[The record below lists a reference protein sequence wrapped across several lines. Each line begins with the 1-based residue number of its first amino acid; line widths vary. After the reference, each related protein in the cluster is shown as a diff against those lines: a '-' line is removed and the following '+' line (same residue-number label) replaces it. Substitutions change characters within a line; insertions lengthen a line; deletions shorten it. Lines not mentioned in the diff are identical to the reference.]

1 MGGCMAG
8 VAKISKPRLF
18 RVAPRERLFARLDEL
33 GAMPATWVCGAP
45 GAGKTTLVASYVEA
59 RQRSVLWFHADEG
72 DSDPA
77 SFYWY
82 LSRAAEPY
90 RRKRGPL
97 PVLAPEYLAD
107 LPGFNRRFC
116 RELFERAPADAI
128 IVFDN
133 LQCLPAESSS
143 SALLAG
149 MIDEVP
155 DGVSILLVSRAEPPE
170 AFAPLRAN
178 ERLGLLDDAELRLT
192 EAEAGAICA
201 QRGVIDATVVQRRW
215 RRAGGWTAGL
225 ILGLADSDRAH
236 EEVNAAADSEH
247 GADKPA
253 VFAYFAQALLRGL
266 PSQTR
271 SVLQA
276 TAYLPTFTVEMAA
289 SLSGEAG
296 AANVLERMYQDR
308 MFIVRR
314 GIAPV
319 RYQYHDL
326 LREFLQ
332 SPGGGQVEPA
342 RRAVIEASAHVLV
355 ADGDMSGGID
365 LFLQLGEHGEAA
377 RLIVEIAQGLM
388 QQGRWMTLRAWLAQL
403 PHDIVAAE
411 PWLMFWRGACHCFGD
426 PVGARDQIMA
436 ALEVFRAQ
444 HDPLGQIMSASLAVQ
459 SFFLDWGNFG
469 DLDSWIPELERL
481 FDLAPATGSQ
491 DLELRAASS
500 LLVAC
505 LYRRLNHPR
514 IQEVALRAR
523 DLIEM
528 EGDVN
533 LRLSTGTFLLH
544 YPFFLGHEDI
554 SGPRVA
560 ALCERLVAEAQ
571 AMPITRAMFHF
582 PYAYYLHSTGQYE
595 AAERSA
601 DAATSIARQHG
612 LTFLEAGANWLSRM
626 DTALFSGDFA
636 RFKALVAGCEAHLL
650 PSRPTDLGWWH
661 MRVAGV
667 RYFECDFDSAVEHSL
682 RAVQY
687 GRSSGMSLV
696 EIFAW
701 FCLAQIHADRG
712 DWAGGSAALDGAA
725 SAYDHARNPVASEA
739 IGMCRAY
746 LHLRAGAH
754 AQCDREL
761 LAALGIARAHNI
773 PHNIFLLHP
782 LLTALLERALEQNLE
797 PEYAR
802 RVIHTRRLRPPSL
815 ESEHW
820 PWPLQVRT
828 LGRFSLVIAGSE
840 LELGSAA
847 QRKTIE
853 LLKALIAMGSAD
865 VDIARLQSVLWPGT
879 EPAAA
884 RRSFDTALHRLR
896 KLAPKVEWLILE
908 EGRLSIDSGTV
919 WLDLA
924 ALPVVAGRMG
934 RAIADGDH
942 DAVNKSVAQLLRL
955 YQGDFLAN
963 DVETPW
969 SLPAR
974 DRARASFSEAL
985 EQAGRHF
992 ESAHAWSDAET
1003 VYKRALT
1010 ADNLAEPFY
1019 RGLIRC
1025 HLARRESAE
1034 ALLVYRRC
1042 RELLSVVLN
1051 LQPSAETQGLVRD
1064 IYA

>member
-1 MGGCMAG
+1 MPG

-18 RVAPRERLFARLDEL
+18 RVVPRERLFARLDEL
-33 GAMPATWVCGAP
+33 GAMPATWVCGSP
-45 GAGKTTLVASYVEA
+45 GAGKTTLVASYIEA
-59 RQRSVLWFHADEG
+59 RQRTTLWFHVDEG
-72 DSDPA
+72 DRDPA
-77 SFYWY
+77 SFYLY

-90 RRKRGPL
+90 RRKRDSLPL
-97 PVLAPEYLAD
+97 LAPEYLAD
-107 LPGFNRRFC
+107 LSGFNRRFC
-116 RELFERAPADAI
+116 RELFERMPADTI
-128 IVFDN
+128 MVFDN
-133 LQCLPAESSS
+133 LQCLPPESPVC
-143 SALLAG
+143 ALLAG
-149 MIDEVP
+149 MVTEIP
-155 DGVSILLVSRAEPPE
+155 GGVCMLLVSRAEPPE

-178 ERLGLLDDAELRLT
+178 ERLALLDDAELRLS
-192 EAEAGAICA
+192 EDEAGAICA
-201 QRGVIDATVVQRRW
+201 QRGVHDAAVVHRRW
-215 RRAGGWTAGL
+215 QRTGGWTAGL
-225 ILGLADSDRAH
+225 ILSLAGSKRSSEEIGAEHVVEDGAH
-236 EEVNAAADSEH
+236 KSV
-247 GADKPA
+247 
-253 VFAYFAQALLRGL
+253 VFAYFAESLLLGL
-266 PSQTR
+266 PAETRAILQT
-271 SVLQA
+271 
-276 TAYLPTFTVEMAA
+276 TAYLPTFTAEMA
-289 SLSGEAG
+289 SSVSGVDGAG
-296 AANVLERMYQDR
+296 QMLERMYQNR
-308 MFIVRR
+308 MFIVRH
-314 GIAPV
+314 GGEPV

-326 LREFLQ
+326 LREYLQ
-332 SPGGGQVEPA
+332 APEGALANAE
-342 RRAVIEASAHVLV
+342 RRAIIDASARLL
-355 ADGDMSGGID
+355 AAEGDASTGIE

-377 RLIVEIAQGLM
+377 RLMLGSAQGLM
-388 QQGRWMTLRAWLAQL
+388 QQGRWMTLQAWLAQL
-403 PHDIVAAE
+403 PDSLIASE
-411 PWLMFWRGACHCFGD
+411 PWLMFWRGACQCFGD
-426 PVGARDQIMA
+426 PVGARDRIMA
-436 ALEVFRAQ
+436 AFELFRAR

-469 DLDSWIPELERL
+469 DLDSWIPELARL

-491 DLELRAASS
+491 DLELRAASG

-514 IQEVALRAR
+514 IREVAMRAR

-528 EGDVN
+528 DGDVN

-544 YPFFLGHEDI
+544 YPFFLGYEDI

-560 ALCERLVAEAQ
+560 ALCERLAAAGQ

-626 DTALFSGDFA
+626 DTALFSGDFV

-650 PSRPTDLGWWH
+650 PGRPTDLGWWH

-667 RYFECDFDSAVEHSL
+667 RYFEGDFDSAVEHNQ

-701 FCLAQIHADRG
+701 FSLAQVHADRG
-712 DWAGGSAALDGAA
+712 DYASGSAALEGAA

-828 LGRFSLVIAGSE
+828 LGRFSLAIADSE
-840 LELGSAA
+840 LELGNAA

-896 KLAPKVEWLILE
+896 KLAPEVEWLILE
-908 EGRLSIDSGTV
+908 EGRLSIDPGTA
-919 WLDLA
+919 WIDLA
-924 ALPVVAGRMG
+924 ALPVVAGRVG
-934 RAIADGDH
+934 YAIADGNR

-974 DRARASFSEAL
+974 DRARASFFEAL
-985 EQAGRHF
+985 EQAGRYF

-1064 IYA
+1064 IYI